1 MTIMYEITMDLTADW
16 IKTVKEV
23 LRGAGYEME
32 EGLPPSEVAEHYFR
46 LSLPDDRAEELASET
61 LRRLKEMESIIIDH
75 MNTTIVPDIRQRTKY
90 EGNTFHFSWV
100 YNEGEHIIE
109 LNSEYRIPI

>member
-1 MTIMYEITMDLTADW
+1 MYEITMDLTSDW

-32 EGLPPSEVAEHYFR
+32 EGLAAKEVAEHYFR
-46 LSLPDDRAEELASET
+46 LSLPDDKAAELAAET
-61 LRRLKEMESIIIDH
+61 LRRLKEMESIIIGH
-75 MNTTIVPDIRQRTKY
+75 MDSTIVPDIRQRTKY
-90 EGNTFHFSWV
+90 EGNAFHFSWV
-100 YNEGEHIIE
+100 YQQGEHIIE